1 MRARLTRS
9 AGSEASQAQ
18 QDRFAQLSEL
28 VKQAKQVID
37 HHEQQQRVYECRR
50 ILQEEI
56 FKCGRSETEQ
66 AGGDES
72 DLVAALEKASTCD
85 DAEAL
90 ADLIEEGRALV
101 KELQNGRPKAAAL
114 RRLAVAVDGARR
126 VLDLGDDDLHSADL
140 VALGVQENTIETL
153 RHGVD
158 EARMARLDALVSQT
172 RVALDKLG
180 AAINICTD
188 EACVPTTHQDILH
201 ATGPEVAGALK
212 LQLARCNLA
221 LQMRMAT
228 RTRGSIAALDKAL
241 ESAQTAHL
249 PSHDTVRW
257 CSLGTVC
264 AERYERRWGH

>member
-1 MRARLTRS
+1 MQRDQL
-9 AGSEASQAQ
+9 
-18 QDRFAQLSEL
+18 AQLE
-28 VKQAKQVID
+28 KQAKQIIE
-37 HHEQQQRVYECRR
+37 HHEEQQRVHERRR
-50 ILQEEI
+50 ILQDEI
-56 FKCGRSETEQ
+56 FKCGRSEVEQ

-90 ADLIEEGRALV
+90 VDLIEEGRALV
-101 KELQNGRPKAAAL
+101 KELQDGRPKAAAL

-140 VALGVQENTIETL
+140 VAVGVHENTIETL

-180 AAINICTD
+180 AAISICTD
-188 EACVPTTHQDILH
+188 EACVPTTHEDILR
-201 ATGPEVAGALK
+201 ASGPQVAGALK

-221 LQMRMAT
+221 LQMRVAT
-228 RTRGSIAALDKAL
+228 RARGSIAALDNAL
-241 ESAQTAHL
+241 DSAQTAHL
-249 PSHDTVRW
+249 PSNDTVR
-257 CSLGTVC
+257 
-264 AERYERRWGH
+264 